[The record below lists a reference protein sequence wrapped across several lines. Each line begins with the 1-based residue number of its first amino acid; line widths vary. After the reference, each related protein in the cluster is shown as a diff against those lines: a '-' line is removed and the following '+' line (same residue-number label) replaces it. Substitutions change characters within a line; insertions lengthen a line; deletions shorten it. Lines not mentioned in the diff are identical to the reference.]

1 MSLPVRKESFLVN
14 GYYAFLEKMI
24 PATVNIHTVV
34 RPSHPSASILG
45 TERTGSGTLID
56 TAGHILTVGY
66 VVLGAERLLVTSQRG
81 EQASARIAHI
91 DFESGLAI
99 LQADLD
105 GTFSVPL
112 GDSGTLRPG
121 QMGLI
126 LAATGTTER
135 RVTEG
140 FVTAVTVFDAYWEY
154 MIERALMTTAV
165 NPGFGG
171 GAFVTLEGG
180 MVGVVSLNLGGLKD
194 STMVIPLE
202 YFVRIREQ
210 MLAHGRVR
218 NHIPRA
224 WIGISLMP
232 SSRGLLVFGVTA
244 NGPADHAGVK
254 PGDIILSINDHEVL
268 DRPDMYRHLWQH
280 QAGEE
285 IILMLLREG
294 RRHVVPVHS
303 QDRAVFFQ

>member
-1 MSLPVRKESFLVN
+1 MN

-24 PATVNIHTVV
+24 PATVNIHTVI
-34 RPSHPSASILG
+34 RPSHPSASMLG
-45 TERTGSGTLID
+45 TERAGSGTLID
-56 TAGHILTVGY
+56 AAGHILTVGY
-66 VVLGAERLLVTSQRG
+66 VVLGAERLLITSQQG
-81 EQASARIAHI
+81 EQAPARIVHI
-91 DFESGLAI
+91 DFESGLAV
-99 LQADLD
+99 LQTDID
-105 GTFSVPL
+105 GACSVPL
-112 GDSGTLRPG
+112 GDSSTLQPG

-126 LAATGTTER
+126 LAATDTTER

-140 FVTAVTVFDAYWEY
+140 FITAVTAFDAYWEY
-154 MIERALMTTAV
+154 MLERALLTTAV

-171 GAFVTLEGG
+171 GAFVTLEGV

-202 YFVRIREQ
+202 YFLRIREQ
-210 MLAHGRVR
+210 LLVHGRVR
-218 NHIPRA
+218 NRIPRA

-232 SSRGLLVFGVTA
+232 SPRGLLVFGVTA

-254 PGDIILSINDHEVL
+254 PGDIILSISDHEVL

-285 IILMLLREG
+285 VILILLREG
-294 RRHVVPVHS
+294 KRHVVPVHS
-303 QDRAVFFQ
+303 QDRALFFR